1 MSDQLWRSQAGIPIR
16 NLWLLLV
23 YASGLAE
30 FESQCDAGTDD
41 DIELADILGR
51 LLARLVERRLRTNLS
66 RGYQQREAVIPRVRG
81 RVDWLQTLS
90 RQHLQ
95 RGRLA
100 CRFEELSFDTPRNRL
115 VRCALIAVAGRVRD
129 RAVAAD
135 CRRLG
140 DDLGR
145 LGIAASRPTRQE
157 MSADTIG
164 SHQSED
170 RFMIST
176 ARLVFEMLLP
186 NETSGDMKLSR
197 LRRDEIILRKIF
209 EKAVAG
215 IYRHHLRR
223 SDGWSVR
230 VQGQN
235 YQSWQLEP
243 GGPADATLLPGM
255 VPDIVLD
262 RRQDRRIV
270 IDTKFTGILTKGIAD
285 KERLKSANIY
295 QIYAY
300 LHSQRGRG
308 PLCDKAE
315 GVLLYPAIDRD
326 VDETFNIQGHR
337 IRFVTV
343 DLALKPSEILG
354 RLRSIAQN
362 VQ

>member
-1 MSDQLWRSQAGIPIR
+1 MQMSDQVWRSQKGIPIR

-30 FESQCDAGTDD
+30 FESQCGAGTDD

-51 LLARLVERRLRTNLS
+51 LLVRLVKRRLRTNLS
-66 RGYQQREAVIPRVRG
+66 RGYQRREAVIPRVRG

-115 VRCALIAVAGRVRD
+115 VRCALIAIAGRVRD
-129 RAVAAD
+129 HAVAAD

-145 LGIAASRPTRQE
+145 LGIAALRPTQQE

-170 RFMIST
+170 RFMISA

-186 NETSGDMKLSR
+186 NETPGDMKLSR
-197 LRRDEIILRKIF
+197 LKRDEITLRKIF
-209 EKAVAG
+209 EKAVTG
-215 IYRHHLRR
+215 FYRHHLRAA
-223 SDGWSVR
+223 DGWSVR
-230 VQGQN
+230 EQN

-243 GGPADATLLPGM
+243 GRSGDVALLPGM
-255 VPDIVLD
+255 KPDIILD

-270 IDTKFTGILTKGIAD
+270 IDTKFTSILVKGIAD
-285 KERLKSANIY
+285 KDRLKSANIY

-300 LHSQRGRG
+300 VQSQRGRG
-308 PLCDKAE
+308 PLCDRAE
-315 GVLLYPAIDRD
+315 GVLLYPALDHD
-326 VDETFNIQGHR
+326 VDETFTIQGHD

-343 DLALKPSEILG
+343 DLALKPSDILD
-354 RLRSIAQN
+354 RLNSIAWDRD
-362 VQ
+362 

>member
-1 MSDQLWRSQAGIPIR
+1 MSDQLWRSQTGIPIR

-30 FESQCDAGTDD
+30 FESQCGAGTDD

-66 RGYQQREAVIPRVRG
+66 RGYQRREAVIPRVRG

-115 VRCALIAVAGRVRD
+115 VRCALIAIAGRVRN
-129 RAVAAD
+129 RTVAAE

-140 DDLGR
+140 EDLGR

-170 RFMIST
+170 RFMISV
-176 ARLVFEMLLP
+176 AQLVFEMLLP
-186 NETSGDMKLSR
+186 NETHGDMKLPR
-197 LRRDEIILRKIF
+197 LKRDEFTLRKIF

-215 IYRHHLRR
+215 FYRHHLRR
-223 SDGWSVR
+223 SDGWRVR
-230 VQGQN
+230 VQN

-243 GGPADATLLPGM
+243 GGSDDERLLPGM

-262 RRQDRRIV
+262 RRQERRIV
-270 IDTKFTGILTKGIAD
+270 IDTKFTSVLTKGIAD
-285 KERLKSANIY
+285 KDRLKSANIY

-354 RLRSIAQN
+354 RLRSIAQD

>member
-1 MSDQLWRSQAGIPIR
+1 MSDQVWRSQTGIPIR

-66 RGYQQREAVIPRVRG
+66 RGYQRREAVIPRVRG
-81 RVDWLQTLS
+81 RVDWLETLS
-90 RQHLQ
+90 HQHLQ

-115 VRCALIAVAGRVRD
+115 VRCALIAIAGRVRD
-129 RAVAAD
+129 RVVAAK

-170 RFMIST
+170 RFMIS
-176 ARLVFEMLLP
+176 AAKLVFEMLLP
-186 NETSGDMKLSR
+186 NEASGDMKLSR
-197 LRRDEIILRKIF
+197 LKRDEITLRKIF

-215 IYRHHLRR
+215 FYRHELRPA
-223 SDGWSVR
+223 DGWR
-230 VQGQN
+230 VQVQR
-235 YQSWQLEP
+235 YQGWQL
-243 GGPADATLLPGM
+243 GPSSSGDIALLPGM
-255 VPDIVLD
+255 VPDIILE
-262 RRQDRRIV
+262 REKKRRIV
-270 IDTKFTGILTKGIAD
+270 VDTKFTNILTRGVALGEKF
-285 KERLKSANIY
+285 KSANIY

-300 LHSQRGRG
+300 LRSQAGRG
-308 PLCDKAE
+308 PIYDEAK
-315 GVLLYPAIDRD
+315 GVLLYPALDDD

-337 IRFVTV
+337 VRFVTV
-343 DLALKPSEILG
+343 DLALKPADILN
-354 RLRSIAQN
+354 RLYSIAQDGD
-362 VQ
+362 

>member
-1 MSDQLWRSQAGIPIR
+1 MSNQVWQSQKGIPIR

-30 FESQCDAGTDD
+30 FESQCGVGTDD
-41 DIELADILGR
+41 DVELADILGR
-51 LLARLVERRLRTNLS
+51 LLVRLVKRRLRTNLS
-66 RGYQQREAVIPRVRG
+66 RGYQRREAVIPRVRG
-81 RVDWLQTLS
+81 RVDWLQTVS

-115 VRCALIAVAGRVRD
+115 VRSALIAIAGRVRD
-129 RAVAAD
+129 HAVAAD

-145 LGIAASRPTRQE
+145 LGIVASRPTQQE

-170 RFMIST
+170 RFMINA
-176 ARLVFEMLLP
+176 ARLAFEMLLP
-186 NETSGDMKLSR
+186 NETPGDMKLSR
-197 LRRDEIILRKIF
+197 LKRDEITLRKIF
-209 EKAVAG
+209 EKGVTG
-215 IYRHHLRR
+215 FYRHHLRAA
-223 SDGWSVR
+223 DGWTVR
-230 VQGQN
+230 EQN

-243 GGPADATLLPGM
+243 GRSGDVALLPGM
-255 VPDIVLD
+255 KPDIILD

-270 IDTKFTGILTKGIAD
+270 IDTKFTSILAKGIAD
-285 KERLKSANIY
+285 KDKLKSANIY

-300 LHSQRGRG
+300 LLSQRGRG
-308 PLCDKAE
+308 PLCDRAE
-315 GVLLYPAIDRD
+315 GVLLYPALDHD
-326 VDETFNIQGHR
+326 VDETFTIQGHD

-343 DLALKPSEILG
+343 DLALKPSEILD
-354 RLRSIAQN
+354 RLHSIAQDGD
-362 VQ
+362 